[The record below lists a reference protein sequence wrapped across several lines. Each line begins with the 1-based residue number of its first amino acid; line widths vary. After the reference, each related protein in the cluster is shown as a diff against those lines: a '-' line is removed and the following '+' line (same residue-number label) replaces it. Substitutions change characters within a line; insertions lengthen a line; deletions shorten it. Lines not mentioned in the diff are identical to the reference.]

1 MWCLFRP
8 SAPYS
13 IRLFVHFLIFEFKE
27 LFVYFGQQS
36 FVRCEFCKYFL
47 PGLSSHSLDSI
58 FHWQKFLILKK
69 SSLSIISFVDHAF
82 DTVSKKSSP
91 NPSRFS
97 PLFPSRSFIVLHFTF
112 RCISHFE
119 LIFVRGIKSAS
130 RFFFFFFFVC
140 GSSVVP
146 APFVEET
153 IFSPL

>member
-1 MWCLFRP
+1 MQWYLTVVWIFNSLITIWCLLSLQDICISSLMWCLFRP

-97 PLFPSRSFIVLHFTF
+97 PLFPSRSFIVLH
-112 RCISHFE
+112 
-119 LIFVRGIKSAS
+119 
-130 RFFFFFFFVC
+130 
-140 GSSVVP
+140 
-146 APFVEET
+146 
-153 IFSPL
+153 